1 MKNWEHTFIESLNY
15 FKQEVYSIEECKMTD
30 ITRLTTVLYPTSVI
44 LFWGH
49 INIIK
54 ITKTKTKKSHTFE
67 EYSFNFLLPGIIAFY
82 HKLSFYFHS
91 TSFKSE
97 SEK

>member
-1 MKNWEHTFIESLNY
+1 
-15 FKQEVYSIEECKMTD
+15 MTD

-54 ITKTKTKKSHTFE
+54 ITKTKTKTKKSRTFE

-91 TSFKSE
+91 ISFKSE